1 MISSAD
7 YPALYVAA
15 DAASGRAQRLYL
27 ALFKASVTMMI
38 VGALST
44 TVGGISIALRTAGL
58 LAGALLLLVSFVLN
72 VIIRLQAPERVWFAG
87 RAVAES
93 VKTASWRYMTCA
105 PPFCAELGSKTVDEM
120 LLSELALIVKERKAL
135 GWNLGGDLSQPQI
148 TDKMRQIRSSP
159 LETRVNIY
167 RDDRIGIQTNWYAT
181 QSELNRREHTRWFY
195 LTTGAQLFSLTWAML
210 LLSGNVRVNLTGV
223 FSASAAGAMAWTQVK
238 KYQELAQSY
247 AMAAM
252 DLGIAREKLAHVA
265 GDIQFE
271 AFVADSESAISRE
284 HTMWITRR
292 DTI

>member
-1 MISSAD
+1 
-7 YPALYVAA
+7 
-15 DAASGRAQRLYL
+15 
-27 ALFKASVTMMI
+27 
-38 VGALST
+38 
-44 TVGGISIALRTAGL
+44 
-58 LAGALLLLVSFVLN
+58 
-72 VIIRLQAPERVWFAG
+72 
-87 RAVAES
+87 
-93 VKTASWRYMTCA
+93 
-105 PPFCAELGSKTVDEM
+105 
-120 LLSELALIVKERKAL
+120 
-135 GWNLGGDLSQPQI
+135 
-148 TDKMRQIRSSP
+148 
-159 LETRVNIY
+159 
-167 RDDRIGIQTNWYAT
+167 
-181 QSELNRREHTRWFY
+181 
-195 LTTGAQLFSLTWAML
+195 ML